1 MAKLTRS
8 RRIMFL
14 LCLNITYF
22 LVEIIVGYRTNSLS
36 LIADSFHQLSDG
48 ASQVIALYAI
58 RLAAKT
64 KWAPKYTYG
73 WQRAELLGALYNGI
87 FLLAL
92 CFSITMDAL
101 ERFTKVERLGTNLL
115 GLALFHEHG
124 HAHGGGGGHG
134 HSHSHSHAKKQ
145 KSGSDTSDQEAKHDE
160 HEHQKGHTH
169 DEEQKQADD
178 LPKKSAHTG
187 DLNMH
192 GIFLHVLGD
201 ALGSVGVIV
210 AALVMLY
217 AKGDWRYYVDP
228 LMSLVIV
235 AIITYSSIPLVRTTS
250 FILLQGVP
258 MGVEIEDIREQ
269 IKNIPDVISVHDLH
283 IWQLTSVKLVASLH
297 VVVTNQAVFE
307 RISRQVKKIMHAA
320 GVHSTTI
327 QPEFPGMHN
336 EKDARKIFPSS
347 AFITA
352 SSTSLSD
359 SLHPD
364 TVVNASAIEQNQD
377 TAAPTSGLQI
387 EPSPLEAHEQA
398 SGRSASPSFP
408 PNSTVVVMDPT
419 PTGAAAAATAQGSNS
434 GGEESDGDQDTDD
447 SDSNCRLLCIDGE
460 DACDVASCCTPPIK
474 R

>member
-1 MAKLTRS
+1 MAKLSRS
-8 RRIMFL
+8 GRIKFL

-22 LVEIIVGYRTNSLS
+22 LVEIIVGYQTQSLS

-64 KWAPKYTYG
+64 NWSPKYTYG

-101 ERFTKVERLGTNLL
+101 ERFTNVEPINNPMLVLIVGSVGLGTNLL

-124 HAHGGGGGHG
+124 HAHGGHGHSHG
-134 HSHSHSHAKKQ
+134 HSHSKKQ
-145 KSGSDTSDQEAKHDE
+145 KPGSNTNGDE
-160 HEHQKGHTH
+160 HADHDHTH
-169 DEEQKQADD
+169 DDVE
-178 LPKKSAHTG
+178 KKAEKPAHG
-187 DLNMH
+187 SDLNMH

-201 ALGSVGVIV
+201 ALGSVGVII

-217 AKGDWRYYVDP
+217 AKGEWRYYVDP
-228 LMSLVIV
+228 FMSLVIV

-269 IKNIPDVISVHDLH
+269 IKSIPDVISVHDLH
-283 IWQLTSVKLVASLH
+283 IWQLTSVKIVASLH

-307 RISRQVKKIMHAA
+307 RVSRQVKKIMHAA

-347 AFITA
+347 AFLIN
-352 SSTSLSD
+352 SSTSLPD
-359 SLHPD
+359 SIHPD
-364 TVVNASAIEQNQD
+364 SVMSASGIEQNQD
-377 TAAPTSGLQI
+377 TIASNVGLRVEPSAFQIHDQLAAGSPTSRTV
-387 EPSPLEAHEQA
+387 SPLA
-398 SGRSASPSFP
+398 PS
-408 PNSTVVVMDPT
+408 NSTVVVMDQGPT
-419 PTGAAAAATAQGSNS
+419 STGAAAGT
-434 GGEESDGDQDTDD
+434 SDGTTGEDVSNNDHDSNDTDD
-447 SDSNCRLLCIDGE
+447 SGSNCRLLCIDGE
-460 DACDVASCCTPPIK
+460 EAYRV
-474 R
+474 